1 MSLWLV
7 EQTDMVKR
15 NCFTRLMN
23 MSGSIIERRY
33 TSDLFI

>member
-7 EQTDMVKR
+7 EQTDMVKM
-15 NCFTRLMN
+15 NCFTKLMN
-23 MSGSIIERRY
+23 MSGSIIELTC